1 MDHKPIQS
9 VIVKI
14 LNPKPFADLQDA
26 EDAYLAHLSPKYK
39 EHKKKSLSSPHKHKK
54 KWST

>member
-54 KWST
+54 K